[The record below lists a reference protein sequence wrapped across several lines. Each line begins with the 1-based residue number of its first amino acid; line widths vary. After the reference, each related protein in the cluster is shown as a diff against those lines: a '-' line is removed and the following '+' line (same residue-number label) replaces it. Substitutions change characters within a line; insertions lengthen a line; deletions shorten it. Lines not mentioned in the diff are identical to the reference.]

1 MKTNNITAYIK
12 QASPVELYTIARQ
25 LANCNGLCPAKCK
38 ESEKECWDELPYQ
51 CAMHFKKWALKESK

>member
-38 ESEKECWDELPYQ
+38 ESEQECW
-51 CAMHFKKWALKESK
+51 